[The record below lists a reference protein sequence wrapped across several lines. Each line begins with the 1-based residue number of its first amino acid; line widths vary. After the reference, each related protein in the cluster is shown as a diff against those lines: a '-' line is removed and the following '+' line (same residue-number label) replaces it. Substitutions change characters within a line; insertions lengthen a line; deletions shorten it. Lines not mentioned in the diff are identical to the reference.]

1 MGKIETVR
9 LVDDLTGEEAA
20 ETVEFGFD
28 GRSYEIDLTV
38 GNARALRD
46 VLSTYVVA
54 ARRAAV
60 GERRRAGRRSS
71 RAASAASAAESREQ
85 NRQVREWARENGF
98 TVSERGRIPA
108 EVLTAYAE
116 RTGSDGARPTEAQQT
131 ETRPTGVV
139 QFSG

>member
-1 MGKIETVR
+1 MR

-28 GRSYEIDLTV
+28 GRSYEIDLTA
-38 GNARALRD
+38 GNARAFRD
-46 VLSTYVVA
+46 ALATYVAA
-54 ARRAAV
+54 ARRAAA
-60 GERRRAGRRSS
+60 GERGAGRRSS
-71 RAASAASAAESREQ
+71 RAASAVSAAESREQ
-85 NRQVREWARENGF
+85 NRQVREWARQNGF

-116 RTGSDGARPTEAQQT
+116 RTGSGGAQSTEAQST
-131 ETRPTGVV
+131 EARPTGVV